1 MNTANTIPAEVINYQ
16 VEYFDQFGTL
26 PTPVLECTVTGQA
39 YTAFGTNL
47 KKKVEKAGD
56 IRTLL
61 TTFVGR
67 GAVKAIK
74 AEAKAGQRKEA
85 KVSIKKTETLTEAT
99 A

>member
-1 MNTANTIPAEVINYQ
+1 MNTANNTPTEVLDYQ
-16 VEYFDQFGTL
+16 VDYFNQFGAL
-26 PTPVLECTVTGQA
+26 PTPVIECTVTGQA

-47 KKKVEKAGD
+47 KRKVEKAGD

-85 KVSIKKTETLTEAT
+85 KVSLKKTAIT